1 MNRGAWKAAVHRAR
15 KRQKQLKQLSKN
27 TGAMLLESLSLN
39 EREDPT
45 VLGNQLRPSIPLI
58 SSYVEKVFSF
68 LTLAGSRKST
78 SPNLTD
84 T

>member
-1 MNRGAWKAAVHRAR
+1 MSNKQIRVNAANSR
-15 KRQKQLKQLSKN
+15 
-27 TGAMLLESLSLN
+27 AMLLESLSLN

-45 VLGNQLRPSIPLI
+45 VLGDQLRPSIPLL
-58 SSYVEKVFSF
+58 SSFYVEKVFSF

>member
-1 MNRGAWKAAVHRAR
+1 MSNKQIRVNAANSR
-15 KRQKQLKQLSKN
+15 
-27 TGAMLLESLSLN
+27 AMLLESLSLN

-45 VLGNQLRPSIPLI
+45 VLENQLRPSIPLI

>member
-1 MNRGAWKAAVHRAR
+1 MSNKQIRVNAANAR
-15 KRQKQLKQLSKN
+15 
-27 TGAMLLESLSLN
+27 AMLLESLSLN